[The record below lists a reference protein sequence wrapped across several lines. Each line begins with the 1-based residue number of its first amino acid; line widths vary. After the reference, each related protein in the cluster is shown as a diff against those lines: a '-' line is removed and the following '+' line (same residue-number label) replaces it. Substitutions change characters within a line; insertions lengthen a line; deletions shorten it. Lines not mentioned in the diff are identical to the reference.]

1 MSNDWLRLWHDMP
14 TDPKWRTIARASGQS
29 ISSVMAVYLHVLVC
43 ASNATERGR
52 TQSLV
57 CEDVASALDMNT
69 EDVEHI
75 LEKMQGRVLDGDK
88 VRGWEKRQPVR
99 DDGSAERAKAWREAQ
114 KEAKRTQPNACER
127 NRTLD
132 TDTDT
137 EEEKNKSI
145 VAGATVGSADDKPK
159 KSDRLTAV
167 TEQAIGAFN
176 AALSVKAGGLLS
188 AVTMCTDKR
197 KAQVRRT
204 VKLAAMACER
214 LYGSPTV
221 TPEFWQQYFE
231 EVQRDDFKSGRGP
244 YVNGHANWR
253 PDFEYLTRPEVVE
266 KVIDDALSRVSP

>member
-1 MSNDWLRLWHDMP
+1 MKIRPRNWGDFQHYKDRSPPWIRLHRSLLDDFDFQRLPVASRALAPMLWLLAAESK
-14 TDPKWRTIARASGQS
+14 DPKTGEIDATPARLAFRLRMTERE
-29 ISSVMAVYLHVLVC
+29 ISESLKPLIDGKFFETFQD
-43 ASNATERGR
+43 ASNALADCEQLAVPETE
-52 TQSLV
+52 
-57 CEDVASALDMNT
+57 T
-69 EDVEHI
+69 ETET
-75 LEKMQGRVLDGDK
+75 EKTIAPDG
-88 VRGWEKRQPVR
+88 
-99 DDGSAERAKAWREAQ
+99 A
-114 KEAKRTQPNACER
+114 
-127 NRTLD
+127 
-132 TDTDT
+132 
-137 EEEKNKSI
+137 
-145 VAGATVGSADDKPK
+145 VGDADDKPK

-176 AALSVKAGGLLS
+176 SALSVKAGGLLS

-197 KAQVRRT
+197 KAQIRRT
-204 VKLAAMACER
+204 LKLASQACQQ